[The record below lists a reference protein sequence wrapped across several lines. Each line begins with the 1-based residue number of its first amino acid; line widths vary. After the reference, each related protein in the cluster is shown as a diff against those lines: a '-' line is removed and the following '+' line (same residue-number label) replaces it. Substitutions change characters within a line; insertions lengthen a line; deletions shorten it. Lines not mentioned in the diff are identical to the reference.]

1 LIESEYSDPYGEAFN
16 ARQLADYVVTIAVDE
31 SQARQMLNEANR
43 FVARIA
49 HYLAG
54 LVTS

>member
-16 ARQLADYVVTIAVDE
+16 ARQLADYVVTMAVDE